1 MAFSH
6 KLSPLQSIHYP
17 TITPRKG
24 QNNLTQTQKIDMEIQ
39 FQWKPRVL
47 CLHGFR
53 TSAEILRKQIQRWP
67 EPVLRKLELVFIDA
81 PFPARGRSGIE
92 SLFDPPYYEW
102 YQSNEGFTEY
112 YNFDECLAYL
122 EDYMIKHGP
131 FDGLLGFSQGA
142 ILSAAFPGMQSEGT
156 ALTRVPMIKFVI
168 LISGA
173 MFGGIKF
180 RVPKQAA
187 NAYSSPIKL
196 PSLHIIGERD
206 FLKEP
211 GIALLESFQD
221 PFVIYHPNGHVVP
234 RLDDKGEETMLRFV
248 EKIEKLQLQEG

>member
-1 MAFSH
+1 M
-6 KLSPLQSIHYP
+6 
-17 TITPRKG
+17 
-24 QNNLTQTQKIDMEIQ
+24 
-39 FQWKPRVL
+39 
-47 CLHGFR
+47 
-53 TSAEILRKQIQRWP
+53 
-67 EPVLRKLELVFIDA
+67 LRKLDLVFIDA
-81 PFPARGRSGIE
+81 PFPASGRSGVE

-102 YQSNEGFTEY
+102 FQSCQGFTEY

-168 LISGA
+168 IISGA
-173 MFGGIKF
+173 MFGGF
-180 RVPKQAA
+180 EFGLPKQAA
-187 NAYSSPIKL
+187 DAYSSPIKL
-196 PSLHIIGERD
+196 PSLHIIGEKD

-234 RLDDKGEETMLRFV
+234 RLDDKAEEIMLGFID
-248 EKIEKLQLQEG
+248 KIGKLQLQGG

>member
-102 YQSNEGFTEY
+102 YQSNE
-112 YNFDECLAYL
+112 
-122 EDYMIKHGP
+122 
-131 FDGLLGFSQGA
+131 GA